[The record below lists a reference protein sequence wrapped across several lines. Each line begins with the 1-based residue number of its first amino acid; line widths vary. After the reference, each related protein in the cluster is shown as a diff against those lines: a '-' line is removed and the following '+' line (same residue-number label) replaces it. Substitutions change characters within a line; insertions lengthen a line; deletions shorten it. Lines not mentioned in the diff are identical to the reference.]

1 MDIRLGHGVGA
12 NTCRSGLH
20 VQFLWGR
27 DLKMGISRMFLGQ
40 TVTADLTA
48 ARITDL
54 EKYTAQAGRELSV
67 SSLEFADLLP
77 ALCRL
82 WGWEDSHLRKD
93 SGENS
98 MC

>member
-12 NTCRSGLH
+12 KACRTGLH

-40 TVTADLTA
+40 TVTAGLTA
-48 ARITDL
+48 ARIIDL

-67 SSLEFADLLP
+67 SSREFADLLP
-77 ALCRL
+77 DLCRL
-82 WGWEDSHLRKD
+82 WGWKGSHLRGD

-98 MC
+98 TC